1 MQLRDILRD
10 LQSIDE
16 DAVILAKQPWM
27 LDSEAELGK
36 FDLFSRIPA
45 SITDQGFAYFLEVHI
60 AKEFLED
67 LGNSP
72 STEDER
78 FARLIY
84 YAEND
89 A

>member
-1 MQLRDILRD
+1 MQLKEILHD
-10 LQSIDE
+10 LQTIDE
-16 DAVILAKQPWM
+16 DAVILAKRPWT
-27 LDSEAELGK
+27 LDSEAEVGR
-36 FDLFSRIPA
+36 FDPGARIPT
-45 SITDQGFAYFLEVHI
+45 SVTDRGFAYFIEVHI

-67 LGNSP
+67 LGNGLP
-72 STEDER
+72 TEEER

>member
-1 MQLRDILRD
+1 MQLRDILHD
-10 LQSIDE
+10 LQTIDE
-16 DAVILAKQPWM
+16 DAVIFAKRPWT
-27 LDSEAELGK
+27 LDSETETGR
-36 FDLFSRIPA
+36 FDPGYRIPA
-45 SITDQGFAYFLEVHI
+45 SMTDRGFAYFLEAYL

-67 LGNSP
+67 LGNSLP
-72 STEDER
+72 TEEER